1 MKEKVEKDLI
11 GLELKLKGLKQDKSP
26 YKEYINQTVPMLEN
40 LVEYYRKSDGKS
52 KKDPELHLFKKNRFR
67 KIKSCNL

>member
-26 YKEYINQTVPMLEN
+26 YKKYINQTVPMLEN
-40 LVEYYRKSDGKS
+40 LVEY
-52 KKDPELHLFKKNRFR
+52 
-67 KIKSCNL
+67 

>member
-52 KKDPELHLFKKNRFR
+52 KK
-67 KIKSCNL
+67 KILSCDYEFTTPIIAQQ

>member
-1 MKEKVEKDLI
+1 MKQGIEKDRI

-40 LVEYYRKSDGKS
+40 LVSFYRKSDGKS
-52 KKDPELHLFKKNRFR
+52 KK
-67 KIKSCNL
+67 SY